1 MCLFLPAQDPTDPP
15 PKWYTTLQVDPSN
28 APVID
33 GKLNGVVWATVPWT
47 SDFVDVSLEENTPP
61 SVQTKFKI
69 IYSEKYLYIALIA
82 FDPAPETIS
91 ARLSRHDGLDGDR
104 ISVLIDSYHDLRTA
118 FLFTVSTAG
127 VRGDEVIADNRNFE
141 SSWNPIWSTKTVVDE
156 KG

>member
-28 APVID
+28 TPVID

-47 SDFVDVSLEENTPP
+47 SDFVDVSLDENTPP

-69 IYSEKYLYIALIA
+69 IYSEKYLYIALRA
-82 FDPAPETIS
+82 LDPAPETIS
-91 ARLSRHDGLDGDR
+91 ARLSKHDGLDGDR